1 MAIKLNRKYKPL
13 WTTDCP
19 IIVVTG
25 GRGSGKSFAV
35 GDFIENLTFEEGHTI
50 LFTRFTMSA
59 AHISVI
65 PEFEEKIYLEN
76 HADHFAI
83 NKTDIQNK
91 RTGSY
96 IIFRGLK
103 TSSGNQTAALKS
115 IRGLTT
121 WVLDEAEELMEE
133 KTFDKIADS
142 IRQKGMRNRIILVLN
157 PSNKTHWIYKRF
169 FEDRGVRP
177 DFNGEKEGICYIF
190 TTYMDNVENL
200 SDEFLSR
207 VEWDKIHRPDR
218 YMYQYLG
225 YWRDALEGV
234 IFSNWSLGNF
244 DNALPFGFG
253 LDFGFNDPDAMVKVA
268 IDGRTRK
275 IYVDECIYHHG
286 LSPGQL
292 SDKISKVAHMRDL
305 IVADCAEARMVYEL
319 SKKFNIKKAVKG
331 SGSIIEGIKLIQD
344 YELVVTETSVNLIKE
359 LNNYI
364 WLDSKSNTPI
374 DDWCHLI
381 DALRYYVLFML
392 WKGLRSPVMTRK
404 N

>member
-1 MAIKLNRKYKPL
+1 
-13 WTTDCP
+13 
-19 IIVVTG
+19 
-25 GRGSGKSFAV
+25 
-35 GDFIENLTFEEGHTI
+35 
-50 LFTRFTMSA
+50 
-59 AHISVI
+59 
-65 PEFEEKIYLEN
+65 
-76 HADHFAI
+76 
-83 NKTDIQNK
+83 
-91 RTGSY
+91 
-96 IIFRGLK
+96 
-103 TSSGNQTAALKS
+103 
-115 IRGLTT
+115 
-121 WVLDEAEELMEE
+121 
-133 KTFDKIADS
+133 
-142 IRQKGMRNRIILVLN
+142 
-157 PSNKTHWIYKRF
+157 
-169 FEDRGVRP
+169 VRP

-268 IDGRTRK
+268 IDGRTQK

-305 IVADCAEARMVYEL
+305 IVADYAEARMVYEL